1 MLFLIWKK
9 EYLKF
14 FPIFLLALDDQSWNR
29 SKVVVLDRWFLA
41 WINICYFGCHG
52 TILED
57 VKCFELILILKM
69 HILRSMDG
77 CFIVTQA
84 PLATRSYQKKT
95 PSNKYLNVKAGG
107 WNGQCH
113 SMRFSFECFL
123 SLLGMENSAKCSYF
137 TTEHFVSTLPKYSQP
152 GLVIDAII
160 NFAMSRNK
168 SYYIIG
174 KTYVKCKCLVFIS
187 IYLYTDLDFKVGI
200 YKN

>member
-1 MLFLIWKK
+1 MKWLVKYGRSEHVFGFYLQIECLISLRMNKYLLFWV
-9 EYLKF
+9 
-14 FPIFLLALDDQSWNR
+14 SWYHSWR
-29 SKVVVLDRWFLA
+29 
-41 WINICYFGCHG
+41 CECFG
-52 TILED
+52 
-57 VKCFELILILKM
+57 LILILNM

-137 TTEHFVSTLPKYSQP
+137 TTGHFVSTLPKYLQP

-187 IYLYTDLDFKVGI
+187 ICLYTDLDYKVGI